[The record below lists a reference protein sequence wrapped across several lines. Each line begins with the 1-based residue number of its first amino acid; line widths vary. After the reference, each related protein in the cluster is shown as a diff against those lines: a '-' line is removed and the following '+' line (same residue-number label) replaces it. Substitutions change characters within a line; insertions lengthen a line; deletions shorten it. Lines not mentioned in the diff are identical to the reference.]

1 MKKQFITEVNRFQEL
16 AGIITESKKELKEE
30 ETTLDPEVQ
39 ALVDKIAPQ
48 IDEAKKTKLKE
59 ELDNK
64 QNKIKSILSKI
75 GDIEEKIYDQ
85 YGDNEI
91 DAKFDYSKA
100 IDNIKSKYKDDE
112 NQMYNALE
120 SHLEKLKKSF
130 PLKEGFA
137 DYSELVM
144 QILAGGF
151 GAMVA
156 VYFGSLV
163 ALAFKKGGKEEF
175 QKALKEL
182 EKAHRGGSLGG
193 F

>member
-48 IDEAKKTKLKE
+48 IDEAKKTE
-59 ELDNK
+59 M
-64 QNKIKSILSKI
+64 
-75 GDIEEKIYDQ
+75 
-85 YGDNEI
+85 NE
-91 DAKFDYSKA
+91 S
-100 IDNIKSKYKDDE
+100 
-112 NQMYNALE
+112 
-120 SHLEKLKKSF
+120 
-130 PLKEGFA
+130 FA

-144 QILAGGF
+144 KILAGGF

-156 VYFGSLV
+156 VYFGSLI